1 MAFMLSTASI
11 AQIKEGKITSKQ
23 TFDSEDP
30 AVKGQLAMLG
40 EMKSVTYIKDKN
52 IRTEQSGGMT
62 GTNISISNGET
73 KETLILMD
81 NPFTG
86 KKYVKTKGDQE
97 EEEEED
103 DKDEFDVEETK
114 ETKVILGYTCK
125 KYILTGDDVEISLY
139 VTDKIVLPGSEK
151 GMYGGKI
158 KGFPLLTITEAIKM
172 GQELTITNE
181 VTEIKSEKVDK
192 KKFDM
197 TIPDGYV
204 ETTMEQLKGM
214 GG

>member
-11 AQIKEGKITSKQ
+11 AQIKEGKIISKQ

-40 EMKSVTYIKDKN
+40 EMKSVTYVKGKN
-52 IRTEQSGGMT
+52 VRTEQSGGMT

-73 KETLILMD
+73 KETLVLMD
-81 NPFTG
+81 NPFMG
-86 KKYVKTKGDQE
+86 KKYVKTKGDE
-97 EEEEED
+97 EEKEEND
-103 DKDEFDVEETK
+103 DFDVEETK

-125 KYILTGDDVEISLY
+125 KYILSSDDVEISLY
-139 VTDKIVLPGSEK
+139 VTDKIILPGSEK

-158 KGFPLLTITEAIKM
+158 KGYPLLTETETSQMGMEMTIK
-172 GQELTITNE
+172 NE
-181 VTEIKSEKVDK
+181 VTEIKSEKVDN

-214 GG
+214 GGQ